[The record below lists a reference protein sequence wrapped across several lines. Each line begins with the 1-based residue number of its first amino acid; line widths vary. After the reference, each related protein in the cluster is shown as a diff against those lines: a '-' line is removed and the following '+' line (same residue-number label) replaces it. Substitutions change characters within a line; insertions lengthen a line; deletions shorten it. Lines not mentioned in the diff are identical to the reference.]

1 MVSVEKIVDDELVSE
16 MISEMSKKWKSH
28 RAKEESLKKA
38 FGFVKSESFKSL
50 PVEVR
55 VLVLKGAF
63 YVNRTLPKSSGG
75 DSLE

>member
-1 MVSVEKIVDDELVSE
+1 MPSVVRIVDDAVVDE
-16 MISEMSKKWKSH
+16 MVADMSRKWKAF
-28 RAKEESLKKA
+28 RGKKESLMKA
-38 FGFVKSESFKSL
+38 FQFVRSEEFKTL

-63 YVNRTLPKSSGG
+63 YVNRTLPSSSGG